1 MGNALT
7 YADGN
12 TDRQMDGT
20 KVTGVFCDFANTP
33 TNVTQV
39 THIHSFPEIL
49 CDKHEGM
56 ELETECILKVLEF
69 KIYAWK
75 SKENEQIDLVM

>member
-1 MGNALT
+1 
-7 YADGN
+7 
-12 TDRQMDGT
+12 
-20 KVTGVFCDFANTP
+20 
-33 TNVTQV
+33 
-39 THIHSFPEIL
+39 
-49 CDKHEGM
+49 M